1 MVSLMAHGDDRPRG
15 ARQPWPRAPR
25 LAIGAPLREEATMLL
40 LTRFCASLT
49 ALGLFFAPLPHADAF
64 GPPPRPLVQQTAEA
78 KLLGE
83 FGRFAALSDGT
94 VGIAVRDLQ
103 TGETQAINGDTLFP
117 MASAYKV
124 AVAGRIFALID
135 AGDVRLDDQLALDP
149 ALASEGGIA
158 WMFNRPGASLS
169 VQRLLELM
177 LQKSDNNAT
186 DVLVARAGGPQAIT
200 HFVTGLGV
208 AGLRVD
214 SDTAHLL
221 YRAMGIHP
229 LSGSFRQN
237 ADAARRVDPQIAVR
251 DMRDLP
257 NLSFATEPEDTSTP
271 KAMLDLISAYESGR
285 ALSPDSTQRLF
296 TIMAHCE
303 TGKGRIVGMLPPG
316 TAVAHKTGSLNGTG
330 NDVGVVRLPD
340 GRRFAVV
347 AFVMKDSKG
356 HKARDRIIA
365 EAARAAYD
373 YFLYAPERAHGL
385 AHKA

>member
-1 MVSLMAHGDDRPRG
+1 MGRMVPFRPI
-15 ARQPWPRAPR
+15 AM
-25 LAIGAPLREEATMLL
+25 LA
-40 LTRFCASLT
+40 
-49 ALGLFFAPLPHADAF
+49 ALGLFLAPLPDADAF
-64 GPPPRPLVQQTAEA
+64 GPAKTAVQQTAETRLIA
-78 KLLGE
+78 Q
-83 FGRFAALSDGT
+83 FQRFASLTDGT
-94 VGIAVRDLQ
+94 VGIVVRDLG
-103 TGETQAINGDTLFP
+103 TGETLSLNGDTLFP

-124 AVAGRIFALID
+124 AVAGRIFALVD
-135 AGDVRLDDQLALDP
+135 AGDLRLDDQLALDP

-158 WMFNRPGASLS
+158 WMFSRPGAALS

-186 DVLVARAGGPQAIT
+186 DVLVARAGGPAAIT
-200 HFVTGLGV
+200 QFVRGLGV
-208 AGLRVD
+208 DGLRVD

-229 LSGSFRQN
+229 LSGRFREN
-237 ADAARRVDPQIAVR
+237 ADAARRADPSLVTR
-251 DMRDLP
+251 DLRDLP
-257 NLSFATEPEDTSTP
+257 NLAFAAEIEDTSTP
-271 KAMLDLISAYESGR
+271 RAMLDLLTAYESGK
-285 ALSPDSTQRLF
+285 ALSADNMQRLF

-303 TGKGRIVGMLPPG
+303 TGKARIVGMLPPG

-356 HKARDRIIA
+356 HKSRDRIIA

-373 YFLYAPERAHGL
+373 YFLYAPERAHGS
-385 AHKA
+385 AQKT

>member
-1 MVSLMAHGDDRPRG
+1 MRAGLRKDRVMPSASRFSLSG
-15 ARQPWPRAPR
+15 
-25 LAIGAPLREEATMLL
+25 
-40 LTRFCASLT
+40 LT
-49 ALGLFFAPLPHADAF
+49 AVRAQLSRAHLARCGAALAGLGLFFAPLPSADAF
-64 GPPPRPLVQQTAEA
+64 GPPPRPLVERSAQA

-83 FGRFAALSDGT
+83 FERFATLSDGT

-158 WMFNRPGASLS
+158 WMFSRPGASLS

-186 DVLVARAGGPQAIT
+186 DVLVARAGGPAAIT
-200 HFVTGLGV
+200 HFVKGLGV
-208 AGLRVD
+208 DGLRVD

-229 LSGSFRQN
+229 LSGRFRQN
-237 ADAARRVDPQIAVR
+237 ADAARRADPMLVTR
-251 DMRDLP
+251 DLRDLP
-257 NLSFATEPEDTSTP
+257 NLAFATEIEDTSTP
-271 KAMLDLISAYESGR
+271 RAMLDLLTAYESGK
-285 ALSPDSTQRLF
+285 ALSADSTQRLF

-303 TGKGRIVGMLPPG
+303 TGKGRIIGMLPPG

-356 HKARDRIIA
+356 HKSRDRIIA

-373 YFLYAPERAHGL
+373 YFLYAPERAYGP
-385 AHKA
+385 AQKT

>member
-1 MVSLMAHGDDRPRG
+1 MPPLTRSPL
-15 ARQPWPRAPR
+15 ARSIPTRFGAPR
-25 LAIGAPLREEATMLL
+25 VRASRLAA
-40 LTRFCASLT
+40 
-49 ALGLFFAPLPHADAF
+49 ALAGFGLFFAPLPSADAF
-64 GPPPRPLVQQTAEA
+64 GPPPRPLVEQTAQA
-78 KLLGE
+78 KLLAE
-83 FGRFAALSDGT
+83 FERFAALSDGT

-103 TGETQAINGDTLFP
+103 TGETQSFNGDTLFP

-124 AVAGRIFALID
+124 AVAGRIFALVD
-135 AGDVRLDDQLALDP
+135 AGELRLDDQLALDP

-158 WMFNRPGASLS
+158 WMFSRPGAALS

-200 HFVTGLGV
+200 RFVTGLGV
-208 AGLRVD
+208 NGLRVD

-229 LSGSFRQN
+229 SSGSFRHN
-237 ADAARRVDPQIAVR
+237 ADAARRADPMIVTR
-251 DMRDLP
+251 DLRDLP
-257 NLSFATEPEDTSTP
+257 NLSFATEIEDTSTP
-271 KAMLDLISAYESGR
+271 RAMLDLLSAYESGR
-285 ALSPDSTQRLF
+285 ALSADSTQRLF

-303 TGKGRIVGMLPPG
+303 TGKHRIVGMLPPG

-347 AFVMKDSKG
+347 AFVMKDGKG

-373 YFLYAPERAHGL
+373 YFLYAPERAHGST
-385 AHKA
+385 HKS

>member
-1 MVSLMAHGDDRPRG
+1 MSFRRSFSL
-15 ARQPWPRAPR
+15 
-25 LAIGAPLREEATMLL
+25 LAA
-40 LTRFCASLT
+40 F
-49 ALGLFFAPLPHADAF
+49 GLFLAPLPAADAF
-64 GPPPRPLVQQTAEA
+64 GPPPKPLLQQTAEA

-83 FGRFAALSDGT
+83 FTRFAALSDGT
-94 VGIAVRDLQ
+94 VGIAARDLQ
-103 TGETQAINGDTLFP
+103 TGETQALNGDTLFP

-135 AGDVRLDDQLALDP
+135 AGDLRLDDQLALDP

-158 WMFNRPGASLS
+158 WMFSRPGATLS
-169 VQRLLELM
+169 VDRLLELM

-200 HFVTGLGV
+200 GFVTKLGIT
-208 AGLRVD
+208 GLRVD

-237 ADAARRVDPQIAVR
+237 ADAARRADPQLAVR
-251 DMRDLP
+251 DIRDLP
-257 NLSFATEPEDTSTP
+257 NLAFAAELEDTSTP
-271 KAMLDLISAYESGR
+271 RAMVDLITAYESGR
-285 ALSPDSTQRLF
+285 ALSAASTQRLF

-303 TGKGRIVGMLPPG
+303 TGKKRLVAMLPPG
-316 TAVAHKTGSLNGTG
+316 TAIAHKTGSLNGIG

-347 AFVMKDSKG
+347 VFVMKDSRG
-356 HKARDRIIA
+356 HDVRDRIMA

-373 YFLYAPERAHGL
+373 YFLYAPDRAHAL
-385 AHKA
+385 AHHT